1 MQYNMK
7 ANKVQM
13 EEIIKNLEKRGM
25 KGYYCDNAREASE
38 KLLSLIPDGALVSW
52 GGSATLDEIEVK
64 DKLSL
69 INAKVLDPMS
79 FKDPEQAY
87 NARVNALAADV
98 FLTSTNAIT
107 LDGELVNIDG
117 TGNRVAGLCFGPRKV
132 IVVAG
137 ANKIVRDEE
146 AAIARIKT
154 RACVANCIR
163 LDKKTP
169 CAANGKCAN
178 CLIPGQ
184 TICSMTVVTRFCNKP
199 DRIHVILVNESLGF

>member
-1 MQYNMK
+1 MLYNSK
-7 ANKVQM
+7 AYKVQM

-25 KGYYCDNAREASE
+25 KGYYCENAREASE

-52 GGSATLDEIEVK
+52 GSSTTLDEIEVK
-64 DKLSL
+64 DKLPM

-79 FKDPEQAY
+79 FKDPEEAY
-87 NARVNALAADV
+87 TARINSLSADV
-98 FLTSTNAIT
+98 FLTGTNAIT
-107 LDGELVNIDG
+107 LEGELVNIDG
-117 TGNRVAGLCFGPRKV
+117 TGNRVAGICFGPRKV
-132 IVVAG
+132 IVVVG

>member
-1 MQYNMK
+1 MPFTTK

-13 EEIIKNLEKRGM
+13 QEIITNLGKRGM
-25 KGYYCDNAREASE
+25 TGHYCENAREASE

-52 GGSATLDEIEVK
+52 GGSLTLEEIEVK
-64 DKLSL
+64 DKLPL
-69 INAKVLDPMS
+69 INARILDPLS
-79 FKDPEQAY
+79 FKDPAEVYTAGI
-87 NARVNALAADV
+87 NALSADV

-107 LDGELVNIDG
+107 LAGELVNIDG
-117 TGNRVAGLCFGPRKV
+117 TGNRVAAMCFGPRKV
-132 IVVAG
+132 IVVVG
-137 ANKIVRDEE
+137 ANKIVRDEG

-163 LDKKTP
+163 LQKKTP
-169 CAANGKCAN
+169 CTKNGICAD

-184 TICSMTVVTRFCNKP
+184 TICSMTVVTRFCNNP

>member
-1 MQYNMK
+1 MLYEAQ
-7 ANKVQM
+7 AGKVQIQ
-13 EEIIKNLEKRGM
+13 EIIKNLEKRGM
-25 KGYYCDNAREASE
+25 KGYYCENAREASE
-38 KLLSLIPDGALVSW
+38 KLLSLIPDGSLVSW

-64 DKLSL
+64 DKLTL

-79 FKDPEQAY
+79 FKDPEEILT
-87 NARVNALAADV
+87 ARINALSSDV
-98 FLTSTNAIT
+98 FLMGTNAVT
-107 LDGELVNIDG
+107 LEGELVNIDG

-137 ANKIVRDEE
+137 TNKIVRDEE

-154 RACVANCIR
+154 KTCVANSIR
-163 LDKKTP
+163 LNRKTP

>member
-1 MQYNMK
+1 MQNNAK
-7 ANKVQM
+7 ANKIQI
-13 EEIIKNLEKRGM
+13 EEIIKNLDKRGM
-25 KGYYCDNAREASE
+25 KGYYCENAREASK

-64 DKLSL
+64 DKLPM

-79 FKDPEQAY
+79 FKDPEEAY
-87 NARVNALAADV
+87 AARVKALSADV
-98 FLTSTNAIT
+98 FLTGTNAIT

-137 ANKIVRDEE
+137 ANKITRDEE

-163 LDKKTP
+163 LGKKTP